1 MKESYF
7 STKLQ
12 DFLYWVGSPSENGET
27 PAEVR
32 RRGAIKTAIG
42 TVSILGVILAGSYM
56 IDQNDGIECKPG
68 TYTETAESGDTSWDI
83 ASGKADEFNVSTGEY
98 LYQLQEDN
106 PSLKDGVQVGEEYI
120 LRESCSR

>member
-1 MKESYF
+1 MSEVLSRVAQESLY
-7 STKLQ
+7 KLGGPQ
-12 DFLYWVGSPSENGET
+12 AENEK
-27 PAEVR
+27 AYQVR
-32 RRGAIKTAIG
+32 RRGAVKLLLGCFAIVG
-42 TVSILGVILAGSYM
+42 AYFAGAVIN
-56 IDQNDGIECKPG
+56 DQINGIECKPG

-106 PSLKDGVQVGEEYI
+106 PSLKDGLQVGEEYI